1 MLWWGC
7 VCIGQTQRPARGK
20 ESVKGQ
26 GAGQP
31 SGTCFYRVKLMD
43 LLSLCLLFA
52 DFVVLYY
59 SFLYSACLW
68 ARSFS
73 GPCTLKVVFVETIR
87 VASFQN
93 SCLIRNALISIRLII
108 HFLRLSRVGC
118 TVFRYVDWLTEVRC
132 QTLWKLLGCFL
143 IFGVRHFTSV
153 SDTHRFPFLLS

>member
-73 GPCTLKVVFVETIR
+73 GPCTLKVVFVESVR
-87 VASFQN
+87 VASFEN
-93 SCLIRNALISIRLII
+93 RCFIRNALISIRLII

-118 TVFRYVDWLTEVRC
+118 TVFRYVHWLSEVEC

-143 IFGVRHFTSV
+143 VFGVRHFTSV